1 MSDRLPVHHR
11 YSHGFTLLEL
21 LIAIFILGIVLTTI
35 YAAYSGT
42 LTVIKELDDDSRAY
56 QMARITLDR
65 MNRDLS
71 SLQRFGNVFV
81 LQSEKSRIGDREFG
95 SLAFWSATHLT
106 FEEGGPSS
114 NPASIAY
121 FVKQEKDGSFSLWR
135 SDVAEAKP
143 SQLSPDMKTSGGL
156 IICQNL
162 QAINLKFYDESGRDY
177 DSWDTSSSLV
187 QQKGKP
193 PVLVQIELMLTNGR
207 NAEKPYKFMTNVF
220 LPVRK

>member
-1 MSDRLPVHHR
+1 MSDRSSVHHH

-42 LTVIKELDDDSRAY
+42 LTVIKELNDDSRAY

-106 FEEGGPSS
+106 FDEDGPSS
-114 NPASIAY
+114 HPASIVY
-121 FVKQEKDGSFSLWR
+121 FVKQDKDGSFSLWR

-143 SQLSPDMKTSGGL
+143 SPDRKTSGGL

-162 QAINLKFYDESGRDY
+162 QAINLKFYDEGGRDY
-177 DSWDTSSSLV
+177 DSWDTASSSEP
-187 QQKGKP
+187 QKGKP

-207 NAEKPYKFMTNVF
+207 DAQKPYKFMTNVF

>member
-1 MSDRLPVHHR
+1 MSDRSPVHHH

-42 LTVIKELDDDSRAY
+42 LTVIKELNDDSRAY

-106 FEEGGPSS
+106 FDEDGPSS
-114 NPASIAY
+114 HPASIVY
-121 FVKQEKDGSFSLWR
+121 FVKQDKDGSFSLWR

-143 SQLSPDMKTSGGL
+143 SSDRKTGGGL

-162 QAINLKFYDESGRDY
+162 QAINLKFYDEGGRDY
-177 DSWDTSSSLV
+177 DSWDTSSSSEP
-187 QQKGKP
+187 QKGKP

-207 NAEKPYKFMTNVF
+207 DTEKPYKFMTNVF

>member
-1 MSDRLPVHHR
+1 MSGKLSVHYH
-11 YSHGFTLLEL
+11 YSRGFTLLEI
-21 LIAIFILGIVLTTI
+21 LIAIFILGVVLSTI

-56 QMARITLDR
+56 QMARVTLDR

-81 LQSEKSRIGDREFG
+81 LQSAKSRIGNHEFG
-95 SLAFWSATHLT
+95 SLFFWSAAHLA

-114 NPASIAY
+114 PPASIAY
-121 FVKQEKDGSFSLWR
+121 FVKEDKDGGFSLWR
-135 SDVAEAKP
+135 SDVAGAKP
-143 SQLSPDMKTSGGL
+143 STERKTGSGL

-177 DSWDTSSSLV
+177 DSWDTASSSES
-187 QQKGKP
+187 QKGKP
-193 PVLVQIELMLTNGR
+193 PQLIQIELILANAKD
-207 NAEKPYKFMTNVF
+207 AEKPYKFVTKVF

>member
-1 MSDRLPVHHR
+1 MSDSSPVHHH

-42 LTVIKELDDDSRAY
+42 LTVIKELNDDSRAY

-95 SLAFWSATHLT
+95 SLAFWSAAHLT
-106 FEEGGPSS
+106 FEEDGLSS
-114 NPASIAY
+114 QPASIGY
-121 FVKQEKDGSFSLWR
+121 FVKQDKDGSFSLWR

-143 SQLSPDMKTSGGL
+143 SPGRKTGGGL

-162 QAINLKFYDESGRDY
+162 QAINLKFYDEGGRDY
-177 DSWDTSSSLV
+177 DSWDTASSSEP
-187 QQKGKP
+187 QKGKP

-207 NAEKPYKFMTNVF
+207 DVEKSYKFMTNVF

>member
-1 MSDRLPVHHR
+1 MSDRSPVHHH

-42 LTVIKELDDDSRAY
+42 LTVIKELNDDSRAY

-95 SLAFWSATHLT
+95 SLAFWSASHLT
-106 FEEGGPSS
+106 FEEDGPSS
-114 NPASIAY
+114 HPASIVY
-121 FVKQEKDGSFSLWR
+121 FVKQDKDGSFSLWR

-143 SQLSPDMKTSGGL
+143 SPDRKTGGGL

-177 DSWDTSSSLV
+177 DSWDTASSSEP
-187 QQKGKP
+187 QKGKP

-207 NAEKPYKFMTNVF
+207 DAEKPYKFMTNVF

>member
-1 MSDRLPVHHR
+1 
-11 YSHGFTLLEL
+11 
-21 LIAIFILGIVLTTI
+21 
-35 YAAYSGT
+35 
-42 LTVIKELDDDSRAY
+42 
-56 QMARITLDR
+56 MARITLDR

-95 SLAFWSATHLT
+95 SLAFWSAAHLA
-106 FEEGGPSS
+106 FEEDGPSGLRLRLYILS
-114 NPASIAY
+114 SKIKTA
-121 FVKQEKDGSFSLWR
+121 SFSLWR

-143 SQLSPDMKTSGGL
+143 SPDRKTGGGL

-162 QAINLKFYDESGRDY
+162 QAINLKFYDEGGRDY
-177 DSWDTSSSLV
+177 DSWDTASSSEP
-187 QQKGKP
+187 QKGKP

-207 NAEKPYKFMTNVF
+207 DAEKPYKFMTNVF

>member
-1 MSDRLPVHHR
+1 
-11 YSHGFTLLEL
+11 
-21 LIAIFILGIVLTTI
+21 
-35 YAAYSGT
+35 
-42 LTVIKELDDDSRAY
+42 
-56 QMARITLDR
+56 

-106 FEEGGPSS
+106 FDEDGPSS
-114 NPASIAY
+114 HPASIVY
-121 FVKQEKDGSFSLWR
+121 FVKQDKDGSFSLWR

-143 SQLSPDMKTSGGL
+143 SLDRKTGSGL

-162 QAINLKFYDESGRDY
+162 QAINLKFYDEGGRDY
-177 DSWDTSSSLV
+177 DSWDTSSSSEP
-187 QQKGKP
+187 QKGKP

-207 NAEKPYKFMTNVF
+207 DAEKPYKFMTNVF

>member
-1 MSDRLPVHHR
+1 MSDRSPVHHR

-35 YAAYSGT
+35 YVAYSGT
-42 LTVIKELDDDSRAY
+42 LTVIKELNDDSRAY

-95 SLAFWSATHLT
+95 SLTFWSAAHLT
-106 FEEGGPSS
+106 FDEDGPSS
-114 NPASIAY
+114 HPASIAY
-121 FVKQEKDGSFSLWR
+121 FVKQDTDGSFSLWR

-143 SQLSPDMKTSGGL
+143 SPDKKTGGGL
-156 IICQNL
+156 IICQNI
-162 QAINLKFYDESGRDY
+162 QAINLKFYDEGGRDY
-177 DSWDTSSSLV
+177 DSWDTSSSSEP
-187 QQKGKP
+187 QKGKP

-207 NAEKPYKFMTNVF
+207 DAEKPYKFMTNVF

>member
-1 MSDRLPVHHR
+1 MSDRSPIHHH

-42 LTVIKELDDDSRAY
+42 LTVIKELNDDSRAY

-106 FEEGGPSS
+106 FDEDGPSS
-114 NPASIAY
+114 HPASIVY
-121 FVKQEKDGSFSLWR
+121 FVKQDKDGSFSLWR

-143 SQLSPDMKTSGGL
+143 SPDRKTGGGL

-162 QAINLKFYDESGRDY
+162 QAINLKFYDEGGRDY
-177 DSWDTSSSLV
+177 DSWDTASSSEP
-187 QQKGKP
+187 QKGKP
-193 PVLVQIELMLTNGR
+193 PVLVQIELVLTNGR
-207 NAEKPYKFMTNVF
+207 DAEKPYKFMTNVF

>member
-1 MSDRLPVHHR
+1 MSDSSPVHHH

-42 LTVIKELDDDSRAY
+42 LTVIKELNDDSRAY

-95 SLAFWSATHLT
+95 SLAFWSASHLT
-106 FEEGGPSS
+106 FDEDGPSS
-114 NPASIAY
+114 HPASIVY
-121 FVKQEKDGSFSLWR
+121 FVKQDKDGSFSLWR

-143 SQLSPDMKTSGGL
+143 SPDRKTGGGF

-162 QAINLKFYDESGRDY
+162 QAINLKFYDEGGRDY
-177 DSWDTSSSLV
+177 DSWDTSSSLE